1 MRGRRKPLNMKLK
14 KEQIQKL
21 ANKIFREL
29 KDKNQLIMR
38 VPEAK
43 VIEKIH
49 DVILADLKAEDDVEV
64 EARKILDKYRAQD
77 PSIDERQMLLMIKK
91 QLVKEKKLVL

>member
-1 MRGRRKPLNMKLK
+1 MKLK